1 MDENKSF
8 SDIIG
13 PQGSSARRHAPFLN
27 HLARVCGLAAN
38 YRGITHPSHPNYMA
52 ITGGVRR
59 PGSSEGPEH
68 LPPTPP
74 LWRDMAL
81 LQPIHASRVPANGS
95 LSIQAGTQPG
105 HRLAPHL
112 GRLPSVGR
120 QRTRAGR
127 RHRPPRAAGV
137 RLHRSRPM
145 PQHARLVQPGER
157 APSAPA
163 TTGSASGS
171 DDSSS
176 SPATPPDVPSS
187 SSPGTRD
194 HTAKAPTSAASTA
207 SHRSTATTRAATSPP
222 SSSPPAPAPGPVATT
237 SSATTRSCTPPNDCS
252 DTTATSDTPTTPS
265 PPA

>member
-1 MDENKSF
+1 
-8 SDIIG
+8 
-13 PQGSSARRHAPFLN
+13 
-27 HLARVCGLAAN
+27 
-38 YRGITHPSHPNYMA
+38 
-52 ITGGVRR
+52 
-59 PGSSEGPEH
+59 
-68 LPPTPP
+68 
-74 LWRDMAL
+74 MAL

-105 HRLAPHL
+105 HRLASHL

-145 PQHARLVQPGER
+145 PQHARLVQPAKRRRPRRRRLAQEVGR
-157 APSAPA
+157 D
-163 TTGSASGS
+163 GSSN
-171 DDSSS
+171 
-176 SPATPPDVPSS
+176 SPATQRDVPSS

-207 SHRSTATTRAATSPP
+207 SHRSTDTTRAATSPP